1 MSKLALT
8 TALAALLAS
17 PAVAGGSVGGFDGT
31 WSVQL
36 VTESGM
42 CEAQYSYTLSVQDG
56 QVRPITT
63 ASSNGTTVSGRVG
76 SDGSVGLTVATA
88 AANGT
93 ASGRL
98 QVRGGSGTW
107 RVSGGLC
114 TGRWT
119 ARRHTVRTAQ
129 AE

>member
-1 MSKLALT
+1 MPKLALSA
-8 TALAALLAS
+8 ALAALLAS
-17 PAVAGGSVGGFDGT
+17 PAVAGSFDGT

-36 VTESGM
+36 VTESGL
-42 CEAQYSYTLSVQDG
+42 CDAQYSYTLSVQDG

-63 ASSNGTTVSGRVG
+63 AATNGTTVSGRVG
-76 SDGSVGLTVATA
+76 SDGSVGLTVAAA

>member
-1 MSKLALT
+1 MTKFALS
-8 TALAALLAS
+8 AVLAAFIAS
-17 PAVAGGSVGGFDGT
+17 PAAASDFDGT

-36 VTESGM
+36 VTESGL
-42 CEAQYSYTLSVQDG
+42 CDAQYVYTLSVQGG
-56 QVRPITT
+56 QVRPVTT
-63 ASSNGTTVSGRVG
+63 ASSNGTTVTGRVG
-76 SDGSVGLTVATA
+76 ADGGVGLNVATA

-98 QVRGGSGTW
+98 QVRSGAGTW

-114 TGRWT
+114 SGRWT

-129 AE
+129 VD

>member
-1 MSKLALT
+1 MSKLALSA
-8 TALAALLAS
+8 ALAALLAS
-17 PAVAGGSVGGFDGT
+17 PAVAGGFDGT

-36 VTESGM
+36 VTESGL

-56 QVRPITT
+56 QVRPVTT
-63 ASSNGTTVSGRVG
+63 ASTNGATVSGRVG

>member
-1 MSKLALT
+1 MPKLALSAALIT
-8 TALAALLAS
+8 LLAA
-17 PAVAGGSVGGFDGT
+17 PAVAGDFDGN

-36 VTESGM
+36 VTDSGL
-42 CEAQYSYTLSVQDG
+42 CEAQYTYTLSVQDG
-56 QVRPITT
+56 QVRPITNAAT
-63 ASSNGTTVSGRVG
+63 NGTTVSGRVG
-76 SDGSVGLTVATA
+76 ADGSVGLTVATA

-98 QVRGGSGTW
+98 QVRSGTGTW

-114 TGRWT
+114 SGRWT
-119 ARRHTVRTAQ
+119 ARRHTMRTAQ

>member
-1 MSKLALT
+1 MSKLALSA
-8 TALAALLAS
+8 ALAALLAS
-17 PAVAGGSVGGFDGT
+17 PAVAGGFDGT

-36 VTESGM
+36 VTESGL

-56 QVRPITT
+56 QVRPVTT
-63 ASSNGTTVSGRVG
+63 ASTNGATVSGRVG

-119 ARRHTVRTAQ
+119 ARRHTMRTAQ

>member
-1 MSKLALT
+1 MSKLALSA
-8 TALAALLAS
+8 ALAALLAS
-17 PAVAGGSVGGFDGT
+17 PAVAGDFDGT

-36 VTESGM
+36 VTESGL

-56 QVRPITT
+56 QVRPVTT
-63 ASSNGTTVSGRVG
+63 ASTNGATVSGRVG
-76 SDGSVGLTVATA
+76 TDGSVGLTVATA
-88 AANGT
+88 AASGT

>member
-1 MSKLALT
+1 MHKLALAAVFAAALVSP
-8 TALAALLAS
+8 ALA
-17 PAVAGGSVGGFDGT
+17 GDFDGT

-36 VTESGM
+36 VTESGL
-42 CEAQYSYTLSVQDG
+42 CDAQYSYTLAVRDG
-56 QVRPITT
+56 QVRPIVNAAAGSTHVT
-63 ASSNGTTVSGRVG
+63 GRVER
-76 SDGSVGLTVATA
+76 DGGVGLNVATA

-98 QVRGGSGTW
+98 QARSGSGTW

-114 TGRWT
+114 SGRWT
-119 ARRHTVRTAQ
+119 AARRNAFRTAS